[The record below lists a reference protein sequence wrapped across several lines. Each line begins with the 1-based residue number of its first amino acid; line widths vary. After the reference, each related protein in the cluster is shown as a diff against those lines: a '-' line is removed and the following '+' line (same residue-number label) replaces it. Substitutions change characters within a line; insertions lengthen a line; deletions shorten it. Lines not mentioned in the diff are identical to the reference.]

1 MRSMVSTCPRV
12 GARCYPPLLG
22 ITKEIMS
29 RGPQV
34 LDMEYREPDRL
45 EHGPGGPIFSPF
57 QCLHFVSSK
66 QHPSPRLGPVSEMVL
81 AP

>member
-1 MRSMVSTCPRV
+1 
-12 GARCYPPLLG
+12 
-22 ITKEIMS
+22 MS

-34 LDMEYREPDRL
+34 LDMEYQELDRL

-57 QCLHFVSSK
+57 QHLHFVNNNNIHHL
-66 QHPSPRLGPVSEMVL
+66 QLAPVLEMVL

>member
-1 MRSMVSTCPRV
+1 
-12 GARCYPPLLG
+12 
-22 ITKEIMS
+22 MS

-34 LDMEYREPDRL
+34 LDMEYQELDRI

-57 QCLHFVSSK
+57 ECLHFVSSSSF
-66 QHPSPRLGPVSEMVL
+66 HHLHLGPVSEMVL